1 MTIPKEW
8 LKAGAVVPVN
18 NETVQRL
25 IHELKKVPHW
35 VQTSN
40 FDEYNVHVRFNVSV
54 PFEFNNR
61 GDRLLDALNSAF
73 NDSLCELFKKQNGAY
88 SNPRIDLERITHV
101 E

>member
-18 NETVQRL
+18 NDTVHRL

-35 VQTSN
+35 VRTSN
-40 FDEYNVHVRFNVSV
+40 FDEYSVHVRFNVSV

-61 GDRLLDALNSAF
+61 DARLLDALNSAF

-88 SNPRIDLERITHV
+88 SNPRIDLEGITHV

>member
-25 IHELKKVPHW
+25 VNELRKVPHW

-40 FDEYNVHVRFNVSV
+40 FDEYSVHVRFNVSV

-61 GDRLLDALNSAF
+61 DDRLLAVLHSAF
-73 NDSLCELFKKQNGAY
+73 NASLCDLFRKHNGTY
-88 SNPRIDLERITHV
+88 SNPRIDLEGITHV